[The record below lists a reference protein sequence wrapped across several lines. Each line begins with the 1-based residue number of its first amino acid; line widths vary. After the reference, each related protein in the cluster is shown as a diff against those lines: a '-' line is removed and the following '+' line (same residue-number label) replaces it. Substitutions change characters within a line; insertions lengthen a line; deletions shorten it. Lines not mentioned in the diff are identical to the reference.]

1 MTRALTRIA
10 VLAGVLLL
18 AGCASGTTPEL
29 GRAAPDRTSITTRG
43 VGTVAGTPDTLTV
56 VLGVQTRA
64 ASAADALA
72 DNNTRAG
79 GLLDVLR
86 GRGVADKDL
95 RTSGLSISPT
105 FEADGRIS
113 GYEVTNEV
121 TATLRDIAGAGAL
134 VDAAAQAAGDAV
146 RVQQIAFGI
155 DDDAQPR
162 AQARAD
168 AVRQAVTQ
176 ARQLADA
183 ADVGLG
189 PDPVDHGGERGPAA
203 GPGHPG
209 QRGGAGGRPDR
220 AGHAGRV
227 GDRRGGARGR
237 RLTGHPGRA
246 RAGPGRLGGDDGA
259 GPGAGTDT
267 SGA

>member
-1 MTRALTRIA
+1 MRVGHDTRARPSG
-10 VLAGVLLL
+10 AGPDEHHHP
-18 AGCASGTTPEL
+18 GRRHRRRHSGHAD
-29 GRAAPDRTSITTRG
+29 GRPRRADPRG
-43 VGTVAGTPDTLTV
+43 VRG
-56 VLGVQTRA
+56 RR
-64 ASAADALA
+64 LA

-189 PDPVDHGGERGPAA
+189 PILSITEVSGNQPPVPITRDSAA
-203 GPGHPG
+203 AQAAVPIQPGT
-209 QRGGAGGRPDR
+209 QDVSVTVEVV
-220 AGHAGRV
+220 HAV
-227 GDRRGGARGR
+227 A
-237 RLTGHPGRA
+237 A
-246 RAGPGRLGGDDGA
+246 
-259 GPGAGTDT
+259 
-267 SGA
+267 

>member
-1 MTRALTRIA
+1 M
-10 VLAGVLLL
+10 
-18 AGCASGTTPEL
+18 SH
-29 GRAAPDRTSITTRG
+29 
-43 VGTVAGTPDTLTV
+43 TVAGTPDTLTV

-72 DNNTRAG
+72 DNNTRTG

-105 FEADGRIS
+105 FETDGRIS
-113 GYEVTNEV
+113 GYEATNEV

-134 VDAAAQAAGDAV
+134 VDAAAQAAAATPCACS
-146 RVQQIAFGI
+146 RSPSRST
-155 DDDAQPR
+155 QPR

-189 PDPVDHGGERGPAA
+189 PILSITEVSGGQPPVRWPATA
-203 GPGHPG
+203 W
-209 QRGGAGGRPDR
+209 RRRRPSR
-220 AGHAGRV
+220 SS
-227 GDRRGGARGR
+227 
-237 RLTGHPGRA
+237 RA
-246 RAGPGRLGGDDGA
+246 RR
-259 GPGAGTDT
+259 TCR
-267 SGA
+267 

>member
-1 MTRALTRIA
+1 MRRTAALPVVA
-10 VLAGVLLL
+10 ALAGALLL
-18 AGCASGTTPEL
+18 GGCASGQTPEL
-29 GRAAPDRTSITTRG
+29 GRPAPTDRASITTRG

-64 ASAADALA
+64 ASAADALT
-72 DNNTRAG
+72 DNTTRAT

-86 GRGVADKDL
+86 GRGVADRDL

-105 FEADGRIS
+105 FENDGRIS
-113 GYEVTNEV
+113 GYQVSNEV

-146 RVQQIAFGI
+146 RVQQISFGI
-155 DDDAQPR
+155 DDDAEPR

-183 ADVGLG
+183 AKVGLG
-189 PDPVDHGGERGPAA
+189 PILSITEVTEGLPPVPAS
-203 GPGHPG
+203 
-209 QRGGAGGRPDR
+209 
-220 AGHAGRV
+220 
-227 GDRRGGARGR
+227 
-237 RLTGHPGRA
+237 A
-246 RAGPGRLGGDDGA
+246 RADAAMQAAVPIEPGTQDVTVTVEVVHGVA
-259 GPGAGTDT
+259 
-267 SGA
+267 S

>member
-1 MTRALTRIA
+1 MSRALTRIA
-10 VLAGVLLL
+10 VVAGVLLL

-56 VLGVQTRA
+56 VLSVQTRA

-86 GRGVADKDL
+86 GRGVADEDL

-105 FEADGRIS
+105 FEAADGRIS

-189 PDPVDHGGERGPAA
+189 PILSITEVSGNQPPVPITRDSAA
-203 GPGHPG
+203 AQAAVPIQPGT
-209 QRGGAGGRPDR
+209 QDVSVTVEVV
-220 AGHAGRV
+220 HAV
-227 GDRRGGARGR
+227 A
-237 RLTGHPGRA
+237 A
-246 RAGPGRLGGDDGA
+246 
-259 GPGAGTDT
+259 
-267 SGA
+267 

>member
-1 MTRALTRIA
+1 MQPAALVPPSCRHVDRKAIAMSRALTRIA
-10 VLAGVLLL
+10 VVAGVLLL

-189 PDPVDHGGERGPAA
+189 PILSITEVSGNQPPVPVTRDSAA
-203 GPGHPG
+203 AQAAVPIQPGT
-209 QRGGAGGRPDR
+209 QDVSVTVEVV
-220 AGHAGRV
+220 HAV
-227 GDRRGGARGR
+227 A
-237 RLTGHPGRA
+237 A
-246 RAGPGRLGGDDGA
+246 
-259 GPGAGTDT
+259 
-267 SGA
+267 

>member
-1 MTRALTRIA
+1 MQPAAAVPPSCRHVDRKAIAMTRALTRIA

-162 AQARAD
+162 AEARAD

-183 ADVGLG
+183 AEVGLG
-189 PDPVDHGGERGPAA
+189 PILSITEVSGNQPPVPVTRDSAVAQAAVPIQPGTQDVSVTVEVVHGVA
-203 GPGHPG
+203 
-209 QRGGAGGRPDR
+209 
-220 AGHAGRV
+220 
-227 GDRRGGARGR
+227 
-237 RLTGHPGRA
+237 T
-246 RAGPGRLGGDDGA
+246 
-259 GPGAGTDT
+259 
-267 SGA
+267 